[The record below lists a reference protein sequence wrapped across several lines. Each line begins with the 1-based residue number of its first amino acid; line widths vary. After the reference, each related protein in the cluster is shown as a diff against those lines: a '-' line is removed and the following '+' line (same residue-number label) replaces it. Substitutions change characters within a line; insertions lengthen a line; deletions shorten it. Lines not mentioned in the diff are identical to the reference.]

1 MTEKLLEDYDD
12 VFADIYNV
20 LLFEK
25 NVIDEKRLRDG
36 TTESVYKADTGE
48 YRDQRRDVMKTYL
61 DEYQME
67 LAFVGI
73 DNQTSVDRYI
83 PVRVLGYDY
92 GKYRRQVDE
101 NCFPLLPVI
110 TLVLNLSDKRWNGC
124 KSLAQITNIPPE
136 FEPHFQD
143 YKVKV
148 IDVAFLDDAIIERFT
163 SDFKLVAKF
172 FKSRRLGTKPW
183 DDKTQIRHFTEFANF
198 VSTFTN
204 DSRYEDVKEDLENLK
219 KKGEETMCYMAQE
232 LIDKGETKI
241 LKLMNYLLS
250 NGLVEEAKEAIASK
264 ELRDTMYDKYGI
276 DMAHTLPNAIRYWL

>member
-1 MTEKLLEDYDD
+1 MTEKLLEDYND

-20 LLFEK
+20 LVFEK
-25 NVIDEKRLRDG
+25 DVIDEKRLRDG

-48 YRDQRRDVMKTYL
+48 YRDQRRDVMKIYL

-73 DNQTSVDRYI
+73 DNQSTVDRYM

-101 NCFPLLPVI
+101 NHFPLLPVI
-110 TLVLNLSDKRWNGC
+110 TLVLNLSDKRWRGC

-136 FEPHFQD
+136 FEPYFQD
-143 YKVKV
+143 YKIKV
-148 IDVAFLDDAIIERFT
+148 IDVAFLDDAVIERFT

-183 DDKTQIRHFTEFANF
+183 DDETQIQHFTEFANF

-204 DSRYEDVKEDLENLK
+204 DARYEDMKEDLENLK

-232 LIDKGETKI
+232 LLDKGERKI

-264 ELRDTMYDKYGI
+264 ELRDTMYEKYGI
-276 DMAHTLPNAIRYWL
+276 DISAEAIMA